1 MIEGFHS
8 FCQIAPA
15 SPQCEGVSKPLCQKQ
30 GKTAT
35 CTFILNMRVL
45 KGSKKYDAIK
55 MRKNNVTFPMLAS
68 YFKGYIKV
76 HSPIKSF

>member
-1 MIEGFHS
+1 M
-8 FCQIAPA
+8 P
-15 SPQCEGVSKPLCQKQ
+15 KT

-35 CTFILNMRVL
+35 CTFILNMHVMQ
-45 KGSKKYDAIK
+45 GSKKYDAIK

-76 HSPIKSF
+76 HSPIRSF